1 MCLPDGAPALARQ
14 STCARVQAR
23 VPGLAKQLVDASKG
37 KAALEQ
43 VYCAVFFH
51 PEVSAACAASTELL
65 TTLLGCVV
73 PEAAPTT
80 EHEYQWCADCM
91 SVLRELCHGGS
102 AAHARNR
109 DLVLRSGGAR
119 LLNALTERVRIHDAH
134 EVPYTKVT
142 RYAATRAAELLAVVL
157 AADCCVTS
165 ADLEPALGELVQGC
179 LAVLVNR
186 QNRMHAHA
194 RCVDAGMTAYHAP
207 CVAEVLLVLAGH
219 AKGRAALLAHGAL
232 QSLRFVVAEEEGA
245 VAADYCACIISKVE
259 ADAPE
264 GSLTL
269 TRSTEARRKRRVIG
283 PSKRGWVMISYQWA
297 HQPLALALRE
307 ELGRAGYSVWIDV
320 EKMSGSIMAKMA
332 RRGPRHYY
340 LPPPCVPRPR

>member
-1 MCLPDGAPALARQ
+1 MP
-14 STCARVQAR
+14 
-23 VPGLAKQLVDASKG
+23 
-37 KAALEQ
+37 
-43 VYCAVFFH
+43 
-51 PEVSAACAASTELL
+51 
-65 TTLLGCVV
+65 
-73 PEAAPTT
+73 
-80 EHEYQWCADCM
+80 
-91 SVLRELCHGGS
+91 
-102 AAHARNR
+102 
-109 DLVLRSGGAR
+109 
-119 LLNALTERVRIHDAH
+119 
-134 EVPYTKVT
+134 
-142 RYAATRAAELLAVVL
+142 
-157 AADCCVTS
+157 VTS

-332 RRGPRHYY
+332 RRGPAALLLAPSLCTTTTICGDVRAGRAY
-340 LPPPCVPRPR
+340 LQSAAAQCRAPCVARTCLLFCPKFALSSSAPCSLILAPLFSLLFAGRGGGALSVRRDAIQRAVRRVASRHLPNCPQACLYCRLGCARGEETAMLERGSGPWPRECISSTCTRFTPVPGTRSRLVLTGRAMRKGVDVDDAR